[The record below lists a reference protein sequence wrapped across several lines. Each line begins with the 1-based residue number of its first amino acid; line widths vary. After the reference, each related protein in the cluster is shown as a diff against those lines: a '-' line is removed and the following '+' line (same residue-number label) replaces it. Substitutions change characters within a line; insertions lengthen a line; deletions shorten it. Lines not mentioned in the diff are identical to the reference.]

1 METGRYVKATIG
13 GVVGGILFALPWLL
27 IITFSSI
34 SLPFLSFLIA
44 TGVNQGYRKLK
55 GRVNKNLTRFVIGI
69 SSFILVIIYFIY
81 FPMLYGGLGNILEL
95 AYWQMMAREI
105 IISLVCA
112 IVGIYKEVEDIL
124 YEIGLRY

>member
-44 TGVNQGYRKLK
+44 TGVDQGYRKLK